1 MGSAVVQGATF
12 VAVLAM
18 TAFLWRV
25 FGKRFDTFAA
35 EVNGRFDRSA
45 IEVHGRFDRF
55 SADVN
60 GRFDRFS
67 TDVNDRLTT

>member
-45 IEVHGRFDRF
+45 IEVVQTVG
-55 SADVN
+55 
-60 GRFDRFS
+60 S
-67 TDVNDRLTT
+67 TGSPRT